1 MKRCSLSI
9 LFLSLFI
16 NLFQPK
22 HLLVEVADH
31 ESGEN
36 EDDEWSLE
44 QQEPEIERG
53 GKIQDSIVL
62 LPALIIYIFILK
74 MVKTTCLGNAE
85 AV

>member
-1 MKRCSLSI
+1 MRRGTLLI
-9 LFLSLFI
+9 LVFSLFI
-16 NLFQPK
+16 NLLHPK

-62 LPALIIYIFILK
+62 LPALIIYIYKSERIINK
-74 MVKTTCLGNAE
+74 N
-85 AV
+85 